1 MTDDHSCSCGSIT
14 QENLMQASP
23 SPSVTPGPG
32 VTAPDHDITT
42 LTRFPCAGAALI
54 RLGAVCNTAG
64 ATLTCRLVFFDALGA
79 FAAVSAAVTF
89 TADAAPLAGPLYLA
103 TPNVDAW
110 FPVGGPSI
118 CAIHVDAVSGGT
130 WTLLPTAA

>member
-1 MTDDHSCSCGSIT
+1 LIT
-14 QENLMQASP
+14 REDLMQATP
-23 SPSVTPGPG
+23 SPSLAPRPG
-32 VTAPDHDITT
+32 VTAPDRDLTT
-42 LTRFPCAGAALI
+42 LTRFSCAGTSLI
-54 RLGAVCNTAG
+54 RLGAVCDTAG
-64 ATLTCRLVFFDALGA
+64 ATLTCRIVFFDALGA
-79 FAAVSAAVTF
+79 FAAVSAPVTF

-118 CAIHVDAVSGGT
+118 YALHVDTVSGGT